1 MEWIIMND
9 ELMHE
14 GKPGMHWGI
23 NKYQTKSGKWTPLG
37 LKRRREREGFG
48 GKKKATP
55 SSDAQKRAANKN
67 EIKNIKSK
75 SELESAKTDY
85 KVSKYENKKRI
96 IDAKN
101 GTIASKLVNKVKED
115 KEARAAA
122 KKEKTAEE
130 IIRSGDMKTVLKNKE
145 KLSNEDLAKAIDR
158 MKLEQGLSSVSDA
171 KKQQGVD
178 AYRRVADVV
187 GITANLTTQGIN
199 TYNNIAKIMNTVGG
213 KDLKIIGD
221 KGPSAYDQA
230 MNALKLRQ
238 ARANADLTE
247 MRLEQARNAGQ
258 NQNSSSSSSSSSQSG
273 TSSSQSG
280 THTSTTQQGQTS
292 APQTQTG
299 TTLSGSQ
306 LRRLTTA
313 SGRWTQQSQDIA
325 SRRAT
330 DAGRTNQR
338 LRDLRLRVASAHGTD
353 SDEYRRVEAAE
364 RASEIVF
371 QHTSN
376 QYAELNRRNPTG
388 QTVRAATRNA
398 AVNAAHRAAEGL
410 RNARLTPAARQA
422 ARDTAAYRAQQAAQ
436 DIDRAYD
443 TLTAFNLTDY
453 ERRYNL
459 RDDH

>member
-14 GKPGMHWGI
+14 GKPGMRWGI

-67 EIKNIKSK
+67 EIKNLKSK

-85 KVSKYENKKRI
+85 KVSKYENKKRM

-101 GTIASKLVNKVKED
+101 GTIASKLANKVKED
-115 KEARAAA
+115 KEARAAT

-145 KLSNEDLAKAIDR
+145 KLTNEDLAKAIDR
-158 MKLEQGLSSVSDA
+158 MKLDQGLSSVSAA
-171 KKQQGVD
+171 KKQQGID

-199 TYNNIAKIMNTVGG
+199 AYNNIAKIMNTVGG
-213 KDLKIIGD
+213 KDMKIIGGE

-247 MRLEQARNAGQ
+247 MRLDQIRNAGQ

-273 TSSSQSG
+273 TSSSTSNSSSQQTGTSSSTSSSSSSQTG
-280 THTSTTQQGQTS
+280 THT
-292 APQTQTG
+292 
-299 TTLSGSQ
+299 
-306 LRRLTTA
+306 TA
-313 SGRWTQQSQDIA
+313 SQRSQA
-325 SRRAT
+325 SPGTFRHIRDSYAQLPETENRSTRAL
-330 DAGRTNQR
+330 RNVNQR
-338 LRDLRLRVASAHGTD
+338 SEELELARTRVREEFGVNSDQYERVNRAANAMNEVRDLVGLRYRTRMNSTGL
-353 SDEYRRVEAAE
+353 SDAALSNAE
-364 RASEIVF
+364 REVDRLM
-371 QHTSN
+371 SN
-376 QYAELNRRNPTG
+376 ARRNG
-388 QTVRAATRNA
+388 VYN
-398 AVNAAHRAAEGL
+398 
-410 RNARLTPAARQA
+410 
-422 ARDTAAYRAQQAAQ
+422 DITAAN
-436 DIDRAYD
+436 DI
-443 TLTAFNLTDY
+443 LQ
-453 ERRYNL
+453 RYLDEEN
-459 RDDH
+459 

>member
-14 GKPGMHWGI
+14 GKPGMRWGI

-67 EIKNIKSK
+67 EIKNIKSE

-101 GTIASKLVNKVKED
+101 GTIASKLANKVKENKD
-115 KEARAAA
+115 ARAAA

-187 GITANLTTQGIN
+187 GTTANLTTQGIN
-199 TYNNIAKIMNTVGG
+199 AYNNIAKIMNTVRGT
-213 KDLKIIGD
+213 DLKIIGD

-247 MRLEQARNAGQ
+247 MRLEQIRNVGQ
-258 NQNSSSSSSSSSQSG
+258 NQNSSSSSSASPQSGTSSSSPTSSSSSSSQSG
-273 TSSSQSG
+273 TSSSSSSHTG
-280 THTSTTQQGQTS
+280 THT
-292 APQTQTG
+292 
-299 TTLSGSQ
+299 
-306 LRRLTTA
+306 TA
-313 SGRWTQQSQDIA
+313 SQQSQA
-325 SRRAT
+325 SPGTFRHIRDAYAQLPETENRSTRAL
-330 DAGRTNQR
+330 RNVNQR
-338 LRDLRLRVASAHGTD
+338 REELELVRTRVREEFGVNSDQYERANRAANAMNEVSDLVGLRYRTRMNSTGL
-353 SDEYRRVEAAE
+353 SDAALSNAE
-364 RASEIVF
+364 REVDRLM
-371 QHTSN
+371 SN
-376 QYAELNRRNPTG
+376 ARRNG
-388 QTVRAATRNA
+388 VYN
-398 AVNAAHRAAEGL
+398 
-410 RNARLTPAARQA
+410 
-422 ARDTAAYRAQQAAQ
+422 DITAAN
-436 DIDRAYD
+436 DI
-443 TLTAFNLTDY
+443 LQ
-453 ERRYNL
+453 RYLDEEN
-459 RDDH
+459 

>member
-37 LKRRREREGFG
+37 LKRRREREGVG

-213 KDLKIIGD
+213 KDMKIIGD

-273 TSSSQSG
+273 TSSASPTSSSSSPQTGTHATASPQSG
-280 THTSTTQQGQTS
+280 TSSSTSS
-292 APQTQTG
+292 SSSSHTG
-299 TTLSGSQ
+299 TH
-306 LRRLTTA
+306 TTA
-313 SGRWTQQSQDIA
+313 SQQSQA
-325 SRRAT
+325 SPGTFRHIRDAYAQLPETENRSTRALRNVNRRREELELVRTRVREEFGVNSDQYERANRAANAMNEVADLVALRYRT
-330 DAGRTNQR
+330 RMNSTGLSDAALSN
-338 LRDLRLRVASAHGTD
+338 
-353 SDEYRRVEAAE
+353 AE
-364 RASEIVF
+364 REVDRLM
-371 QHTSN
+371 SN
-376 QYAELNRRNPTG
+376 ARRNG
-388 QTVRAATRNA
+388 VYN
-398 AVNAAHRAAEGL
+398 
-410 RNARLTPAARQA
+410 
-422 ARDTAAYRAQQAAQ
+422 DITASN
-436 DIDRAYD
+436 DI
-443 TLTAFNLTDY
+443 LQ
-453 ERRYNL
+453 RYLDEEN
-459 RDDH
+459 